1 MINDYEILEHDEDYI
16 NELDIIN
23 LDKNEYSNIIKTLL
37 KKNNFLE
44 NENKKNIENFINI
57 NNKYLNILNDF
68 EYLNANYSQLEKDLY
83 DMECVN
89 VELLKIIKN
98 N

>member
-1 MINDYEILEHDEDYI
+1 MINDYEFLEPDEDYI

-23 LDKNEYSNIIKTLL
+23 IDKNEYSNIIKTLL

-44 NENKKNIENFINI
+44 NENNKNIENFIDI
-57 NNKYLNILNDF
+57 NNKYLKILNDF
-68 EYLNANYSQLEKDLY
+68 KYLNENYSQLEKDLY

-89 VELLKIIKN
+89 LELLKIIKS
-98 N
+98 